1 MTKPSL
7 KEKLNNQRAANATS
21 STPVGETFR
30 QDREGEPRV
39 RTSMYLPE
47 SLARQLKI
55 AAAVQGVRANDLVI
69 SALTSY
75 LDDASAP

>member
-7 KEKLNNQRAANATS
+7 KDKLNSQRAANAAS

-30 QDREGEPRV
+30 TDREGEPRV

-55 AAAVQGVRANDLVI
+55 TAAQRGVRANDLVI
-69 SALTSY
+69 DALKGY
-75 LDDASAP
+75 LETAEAI